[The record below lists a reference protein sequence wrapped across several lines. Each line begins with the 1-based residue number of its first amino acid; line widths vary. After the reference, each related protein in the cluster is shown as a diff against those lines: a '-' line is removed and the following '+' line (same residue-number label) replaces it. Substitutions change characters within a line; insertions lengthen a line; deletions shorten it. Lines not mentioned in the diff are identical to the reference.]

1 MEILLQYLKEKT
13 TNIDY
18 HELEEV
24 INNNYFEIELRHRLL
39 QLTALKI
46 LYSATN
52 IDLGYKRATRFIN
65 EMNQEL
71 GLLLT
76 TDEIDSIYKTYQRRK
91 RFIRNRYVKENYSS
105 KKNIPKGEK
114 VLVRKPNKRVIETY

>member
-46 LYSATN
+46 MYSATN
-52 IDLGYKRATRFIN
+52 LELGYKRATKFIN

-76 TDEIDSIYKTYQRRK
+76 TDEIESIYNSYQRRK
-91 RFIRNRYVKENYSS
+91 RIMKNTEDLFRFIKLRAH
-105 KKNIPKGEK
+105 
-114 VLVRKPNKRVIETY
+114 TFD